1 MKVLSTIALA
11 AAAAAAAFVFAAP
24 NIQAQSFSIGLRGTG
39 TVPTG
44 SFADTS
50 SSTVIEGAKNG
61 FGYGLDVGVGLGM
74 FGVYGG
80 FDHIKFDCETTTC
93 TSAGKYTLQ
102 GVSVGVKL
110 SPVTVAMFRPFV
122 KGGVTFNDLQRGYGS
137 SSSSTLTT
145 DKTPGYELGVG
156 ADYSF
161 LGLLSLTPQVRYVG
175 QKLKAKI
182 PGVSSPDAVGQS
194 VNYLSFDL
202 GLSVHSPFSS
212 MHRSR

>member
-1 MKVLSTIALA
+1 MKVFSTILLA
-11 AAAAAAAFVFAAP
+11 SVAFVSTTP
-24 NIQAQSFSIGLRGTG
+24 STQAQSLSFGLRGTG
-39 TVPTG
+39 SVPTG
-44 SFADTS
+44 SFADDQTSS

-102 GVSVGVKL
+102 GVSAGVKL
-110 SPVTVAMFRPFV
+110 SPVAVAMFRPFV
-122 KGGVTFNDLQRGYGS
+122 KGGVTFNDLQSGYGGS
-137 SSSSTLTT
+137 SGNALTT

-182 PGVSSPDAVGQS
+182 PGVNAPDAEGQS

-202 GLSVHSPFSS
+202 GLTVHSPF
-212 MHRSR
+212 